1 MSRQASRVDTSRGLE
16 GLKVA
21 GRAPA
26 PGRFGAVLTAMV
38 TPFAPDGTLDLDG
51 AATLARWLAGHGSDG
66 LVVAGTTGESPVLS
80 DDEKAELWR
89 TVAEAVTIPVIA
101 GSGTADTAHSI
112 RLTRIAQDAG
122 AAAALVVAPYYSRP
136 SQAGLSAHFAAIAAS
151 TDLPVI
157 IYDIPVRTGRKVE
170 TSTLLGLA
178 HRCPNIVAVKD
189 AAANPA
195 ASAALLARAPQGFE
209 LYSGDDA
216 MTLPLLAVGA
226 CGVIGV
232 ATHWAGTEM
241 ADMVT
246 SFAKGD
252 TAAARTGN
260 ARLVDSYAFETG
272 DEAPNPVPTKAMLR
286 VLGLPGGAC
295 RPPMGPEPEG
305 LEDRARSV
313 LAGLRGAAREAS
325 RG

>member
-1 MSRQASRVDTSRGLE
+1 MSAV
-16 GLKVA
+16 
-21 GRAPA
+21 

-51 AATLARWLAGHGSDG
+51 AARLARWLAEHGSDG

-80 DDEKAELWR
+80 DDEKAALWR
-89 TVAEAVTIPVIA
+89 AVAEAVTIPVIA

-112 RLTRIAQDAG
+112 HLTRVAHDAG

-136 SQAGLSAHFAAIAAS
+136 SQAGMAAHFSAIAAS

-178 HRCPNIVAVKD
+178 HRSSNIVAVKD

-195 ASAALLARAPQGFE
+195 ASAALLAHAPPGFE

-232 ATHWAGTEM
+232 ATHWAGLEM
-241 ADMVT
+241 AEMLA

-252 TAAARTGN
+252 TEAARATN
-260 ARLVDSYAFETG
+260 VRLVSSYAFETG

-305 LEDRARSV
+305 LEDAARAV
-313 LAGLRGAAREAS
+313 LAGLRTVLKDTAHG
-325 RG
+325 

>member
-1 MSRQASRVDTSRGLE
+1 MPRHGPLPSSV
-16 GLKVA
+16 
-21 GRAPA
+21 
-26 PGRFGAVLTAMV
+26 PGRFGAVLTAMA

-51 AATLARWLAGHGSDG
+51 AATLARWLADHGSDG
-66 LVVAGTTGESPVLS
+66 LVVAGTTGEAPVLS
-80 DDEKAELWR
+80 DSEKSDLWR
-89 TVAEAVTIPVIA
+89 AVAEAVTIPMLA

-112 RLTRIAQDAG
+112 HLTRLARAAG

-136 SQAGLSAHFAAIAAS
+136 SQAGMAAHFAAIAAS

-157 IYDIPVRTGRKVE
+157 IYDIPVRTGRKVD
-170 TSTLLGLA
+170 TPTLLGLA
-178 HRCPNIVAVKD
+178 HSSANIVAVKD
-189 AAANPA
+189 AAGNPA
-195 ASAALLARAPQGFE
+195 ASAALLAAAPDGFE

-232 ATHWAGTEM
+232 ATHWAGVQTG
-241 ADMVT
+241 DMLA

-252 TAAARTGN
+252 VGAARAMN
-260 ARLVDSYAFETG
+260 ARLIDSYAFETG

-286 VLGLPGGAC
+286 VLGLPGGSC
-295 RPPMGPEPEG
+295 RPPMGPEPDG

-313 LAGLRGAAREAS
+313 LAGLETARP
-325 RG
+325 